1 MFGKGKA
8 SKASDNASGSVY
20 RIKPF
25 EYIHVAD
32 NNSGATEV
40 IVGPRTFTRQV
51 RCPLTH
57 ATLFPALTDFP
68 GAPEGC
74 RWTQRYGDCAS

>member
-1 MFGKGKA
+1 MFGKGKTN
-8 SKASDNASGSVY
+8 KSDNVSGSVY

-40 IVGPRTFTRQV
+40 VVGPRTFTRQV
-51 RCPLTH
+51 LLIPH
-57 ATLFPALTDFP
+57 TLFVAHD
-68 GAPEGC
+68 
-74 RWTQRYGDCAS
+74 